1 MKIKPMHQD
10 VYISV
15 VLYLVS
21 IFFLIQSLKLPSDSA
36 MFPILAIVAFAI
48 LNTIVLF
55 DGIKKTKAMWNEEP
69 GSINTINCNI
79 IKKPLVVF
87 VLTVIYAI
95 LFKYTNFFIA
105 TTIYMIALMK
115 FYKIKSWLNIISITT
130 AFNIVI
136 YIGFVKMLHVPLI

>member
-55 DGIKKTKAMWNEEP
+55 DGIKKTKAMWNEA

-79 IKKPLVVF
+79 IKKPLVVL
-87 VLTVIYAI
+87 LTVIYAI
-95 LFKYTNFFIA
+95 L
-105 TTIYMIALMK
+105 
-115 FYKIKSWLNIISITT
+115 
-130 AFNIVI
+130 
-136 YIGFVKMLHVPLI
+136 